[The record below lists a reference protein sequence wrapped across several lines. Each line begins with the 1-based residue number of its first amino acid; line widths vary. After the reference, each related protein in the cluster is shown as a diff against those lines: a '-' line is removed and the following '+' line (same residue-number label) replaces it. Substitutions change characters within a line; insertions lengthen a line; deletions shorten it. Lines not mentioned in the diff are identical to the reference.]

1 LTLLAAAKK
10 ANAEFARFVD
20 AHAFDND
27 PRSPTKI
34 AEKKFKKLLTKSS
47 TDVKTTLRAVSS
59 ALTTLDA
66 ELSATPRDADLYC
79 SYTVV
84 FYIATFSKS
93 CLVLLPC
100 IN

>member
-1 LTLLAAAKK
+1 MRNLQDLLMRTLLITIPG
-10 ANAEFARFVD
+10 RLQ
-20 AHAFDND
+20 
-27 PRSPTKI
+27 
-34 AEKKFKKLLTKSS
+34 KLLRKSS